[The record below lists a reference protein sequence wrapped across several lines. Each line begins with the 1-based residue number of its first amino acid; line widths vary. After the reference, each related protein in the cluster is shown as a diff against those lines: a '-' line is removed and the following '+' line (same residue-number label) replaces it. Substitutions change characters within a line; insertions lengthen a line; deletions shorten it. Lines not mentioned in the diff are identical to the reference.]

1 MRTRIGSVLGKTIF
15 GLLALLTV
23 TLAAAVAANAQG
35 EAPGESVGGT
45 LFQRIDGERIPV
57 EGVVVVV
64 SQDGTEIGSATSDAE
79 GTWLV
84 QLPGPGSYSV
94 RLDVSTLP
102 EDVGLTDPDRTE
114 LPDINVTS
122 GQDRQ
127 VIFQLGESAV
137 EQPGTFT
144 RVAALFVVGLKLGA
158 IIALCAI
165 GLSLIFAVTGLVNFA
180 HAELVTLGAVIAYL
194 LHAAGPHWPLVA
206 AAVPA
211 MVAGALLGW
220 GQEKVLWK
228 PLRRR
233 KMGLLSMMVVSIGIG
248 FALRFLILIFYG
260 GRPRAYPDFAG
271 QAATPMLGIPIVP
284 KQLVTIGV
292 AVVLLGAVGLFLQK
306 TQAGTALRAVRDD
319 SALAESSGID
329 AQRVIAL
336 TWAMGGAL
344 AAMGGVFFGLTE
356 SVQWDMGFQLLL
368 LMFAAV
374 ILGGIGTTYGT
385 MVGAFI
391 VGVAVEMS
399 VLFVPSELKTAVGLA
414 LLIVVL
420 IFRPQGL
427 LAVRERIS

>member
-1 MRTRIGSVLGKTIF
+1 MLGKTVF

-23 TLAAAVAANAQG
+23 TLAAAVAASAQG
-35 EAPGESVGGT
+35 EEPGESIGGT
-45 LFQRIDGERIPV
+45 LFQRIDGERVPV
-57 EGVVVVV
+57 EGVVIVV

-94 RLDVSTLP
+94 RLDESTLP

-127 VIFQLGESAV
+127 VIFQLGESAL

-211 MVAGALLGW
+211 VIAGAFLGW

-233 KMGLLSMMVVSIGIG
+233 RMGLLSMMVVSIGVG

-271 QAATPMLGIPIVP
+271 QAATPILGIPVVP

-292 AVVLLGAVGLFLQK
+292 AVAVLGAVGLFLQK

-385 MVGAFI
+385 MAGAFI

-399 VLFVPSELKTAVGLA
+399 VLFVPSELKTAVGLV
-414 LLIVVL
+414 LLIIVL